1 MDAARLIDRQ
11 VKEGDGLSSVGV
23 RERRE
28 VHVEGSHLRALVVQ
42 SRLPPDEILDS
53 ADHEMGGMSVRLV
66 VPRRSRLQAIIDSA
80 KRHRVR
86 NGVVTV
92 AGGVQV
98 DREDRRLYQRLRDAV
113 R

>member
-1 MDAARLIDRQ
+1 MCHPRLRAAAVSAPGPLWVQGRAPDMKALRLIDRQ

-86 NGVVTV
+86 
-92 AGGVQV
+92 
-98 DREDRRLYQRLRDAV
+98 
-113 R
+113 